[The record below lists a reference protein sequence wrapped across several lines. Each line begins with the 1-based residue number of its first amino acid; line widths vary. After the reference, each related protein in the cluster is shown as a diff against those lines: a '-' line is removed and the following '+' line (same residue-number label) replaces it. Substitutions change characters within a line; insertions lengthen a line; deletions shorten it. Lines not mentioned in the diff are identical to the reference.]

1 LLYES
6 AVKVDNDHDLD
17 VTNQLSADDQFERAL
32 QSGGQTSNNATHK
45 HINIT
50 SDK

>member
-6 AVKVDNDHDLD
+6 TVKVDNDPDLD

-32 QSGGQTSNNATHK
+32 QSGGQTSNNTTHK
-45 HINIT
+45 LISINT
-50 SDK
+50 DK